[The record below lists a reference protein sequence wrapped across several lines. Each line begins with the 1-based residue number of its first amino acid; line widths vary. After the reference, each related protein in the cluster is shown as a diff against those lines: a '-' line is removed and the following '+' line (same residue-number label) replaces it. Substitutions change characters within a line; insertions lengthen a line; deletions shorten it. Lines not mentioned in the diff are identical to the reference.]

1 MDEKQTE
8 SLKATVFFSLQTNM
22 KSERARER
30 ERERERE
37 RGIIRSENIKIYLD
51 IYIYIYIQVIYV
63 SIDEYINCASYY
75 ANTFGKP
82 YVESGNI

>member
-8 SLKATVFFSLQTNM
+8 SLKATVFFSLLTNM

-37 RGIIRSENIKIYLD
+37 ALFVLRTFKYISRCIYLH
-51 IYIYIYIQVIYV
+51 
-63 SIDEYINCASYY
+63 
-75 ANTFGKP
+75 T
-82 YVESGNI
+82 GNICLYR